1 MKVTNQGTGTNVF
14 EVAEG
19 IFRINTP
26 VDIAGGFSFN
36 QYLISTLSKRRTWR
50 SENSAQIED
59 TA

>member
-1 MKVTNQGTGTNVF
+1 MTITNKQSGTNIH

-36 QYLISTLSKRRTWR
+36 QYSP
-50 SENSAQIED
+50 
-59 TA
+59 